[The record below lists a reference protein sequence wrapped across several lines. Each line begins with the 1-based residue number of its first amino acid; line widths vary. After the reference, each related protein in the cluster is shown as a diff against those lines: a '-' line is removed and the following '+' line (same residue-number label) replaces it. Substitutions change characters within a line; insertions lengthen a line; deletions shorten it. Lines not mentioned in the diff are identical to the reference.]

1 MLCAFA
7 ATPCPFLG
15 MLCAFLGTLCAFLGM
30 LHAFSATLCAF
41 LGMLHAF
48 AATPCQGEDAI
59 HEESRGL
66 HSLCGLLGPFR
77 GRGSRCGGSSSERE
91 TTRYAYVGMPEGK

>member
-1 MLCAFA
+1 MPCPFLGMLYAFA

-15 MLCAFLGTLCAFLGM
+15 TLCTFLG
-30 LHAFSATLCAF
+30 TLCAF

-48 AATPCQGEDAI
+48 AATPRQGEDAI

-77 GRGSRCGGSSSERE
+77 GRGSGCGGSSSERE
-91 TTRYAYVGMPEGK
+91 TTRYAYVGMPEGKSGRP